1 MAKRYYISPIIG
13 DGSIDNP
20 YRPKV
25 ADHGVAWSG
34 AIPTGPDGK
43 PVKPW
48 ALVIVAAKNHAPLVA
63 DRDLDALPDFPLD
76 GKVSAIQ
83 TATKNAM
90 KNKLA
95 ARGIATAFIDG
106 TDGYREVIRGVGRML
121 EPTFD
126 ENNFDVADE

>member
-13 DGSIDNP
+13 DGSENNP

-34 AIPTGPDGK
+34 AIPSGPDGK
-43 PVKPW
+43 PTSSW
-48 ALVIVAAKNHAPLVA
+48 ALVIVAAKNHAAIIA
-63 DRDLDALPDFPLD
+63 DKDIDDLPEFPLD

-83 TATKNAM
+83 TQTKNAM
-90 KNKLA
+90 KSKMEK
-95 ARGIATAFIDG
+95 RGISTAFVDG
-106 TDGYREVIRGVGRML
+106 TDGYREVIRGIGRQL

-126 ENNFDVADE
+126 ENNFDVAEE

>member
-1 MAKRYYISPIIG
+1 MAKRYYISPIVG

-43 PVKPW
+43 PLKPW
-48 ALVIVAAKNHAPLVA
+48 ALVIVAAKNHAALIA
-63 DRDLDALPDFPLD
+63 DPDIDDLPDFPLD
-76 GKVSAIQ
+76 GKVSSVH

-90 KNKLA
+90 KAKMEK
-95 ARGIATAFIDG
+95 RGIATGFVDG
-106 TDGYREVIRGVGRML
+106 TDGYREVIRGIGKL
-121 EPTFD
+121 LDPTFD
-126 ENNFDVADE
+126 ENNFDVAEE